1 MTRKSK
7 IFKFVF
13 LLLFILTY
21 SINNSPSF
29 DINKEYIV
37 IYESWFNILSKFY
50 LIFNFSVGDILYLIT
65 PIIIIFYYFKI
76 KRRRDKL
83 IYILKVPLIIYCF
96 FYWSWGFNY
105 NKNSE
110 FESLKK
116 NTYSLEDLSLTT
128 QFYINKLNDLQV
140 NLSQSEENKVESKL
154 SFNDIK
160 IKCIKT
166 INNEDWSLINKKL
179 NNFPVKKSLFSTP
192 LSYMGFSGYINPF
205 TLEANINYNI
215 PNISLPVTITHEIA
229 HQIGY
234 AFEDEAN
241 FIAIKTLTKS
251 NDKFLQYS
259 GNLIAVQYLLSEI
272 RKLDIKSYNY
282 YVKQLNIGVVKNIKE
297 KNDYYLKFE
306 NKFEDYFKK
315 GYDIFLKNNNQ
326 KAGLKTYS
334 LVIDLLIN
342 DYQSKI

>member
-1 MTRKSK
+1 M
-7 IFKFVF
+7 
-13 LLLFILTY
+13 
-21 SINNSPSF
+21 
-29 DINKEYIV
+29 
-37 IYESWFNILSKFY
+37 
-50 LIFNFSVGDILYLIT
+50 
-65 PIIIIFYYFKI
+65 
-76 KRRRDKL
+76 

-116 NTYSLEDLSLTT
+116 NTFSLEDLSLTT

-166 INNEDWSLINKKL
+166 INNEDWLLINKKL